1 MQVSSDEASWIGSL
15 MPLAGLLGSL
25 AGGPMLEEL
34 GRRTTIGLMSL
45 PFIVA
50 GLLVTFAHDIFMI
63 YIGRSLSGFCIGV
76 VSLAMPVYLA
86 ETIHPEI
93 RGVLGLLPTTF
104 GNGGVMMC
112 YILGFWL
119 EWSNLALVSAI
130 LPLPFLVLMV
140 TIPET
145 PR

>member
-1 MQVSSDEASWIGSL
+1 
-15 MPLAGLLGSL
+15 
-25 AGGPMLEEL
+25 MLEEL
-34 GRRTTIGLMSL
+34 GRRTTIALMAL
-45 PFIVA
+45 PFIAA

-119 EWSNLALVSAI
+119 GWSNLALVSAI
-130 LPLPFLVLMV
+130 LPLPFLILMV